1 MASNKIYTK
10 EFVKEAVR
18 NKFGTIKNYAEF
30 KKISRAAMSERI
42 SKPSSKFIFELKKDG
57 VLEDNSLIQQIGKL
71 NSGGEMTVTAN
82 DGKGLKA
89 EEHNTYY
96 SDSGYKEAYY
106 EAKERLKEAHEK
118 IRVLEEK
125 LKRKK

>member
-1 MASNKIYTK
+1 MKTGKEIKDYIKRKRINKT
-10 EFVKEAVR
+10 
-18 NKFGTIKNYAEF
+18 GLAE
-30 KKISRAAMSERI
+30 KLKISRTT
-42 SKPSSKFIFELKKDG
+42 LYDWLDKDEH
-57 VLEDNSLIQQIGKL
+57 LDLIKESLLIDNSLTQQIGKL

-118 IRVLEEK
+118 IRELEEK